1 MSDSIQSGHHPDEDQ
16 LNAFVEQALPAHERQ
31 ATLAHLA
38 VCPDCRSVVALSMVP
53 LDGPREQWAEPV
65 HGNWFSGWKI
75 AWAGVPAVAAL
86 VVFGIYIYRAT
97 GVGGRAT
104 PTQMAASRPPAPAAE
119 LDSNLATK
127 PPAVRSPKPRPR
139 HAMAPAAK
147 PMIQNEIAIS
157 GYNASPFRKM
167 SQQAALPSQ
176 LPVLSVAA
184 NGHMRLALDTENQV
198 FFSADDG
205 AHWKTVPAQ
214 WQGRA
219 IRVAFSSVLTSTLTE
234 QKALPV
240 SRALPRPPQAAA
252 MRAPLGYVASSNAT
266 VAGAVTDPS
275 GAVIPGAT
283 ITVTNTSTSEART
296 TVTNNEG
303 RYAVDKLSPGSY
315 RIEAQAQGFTK
326 QALTADLTPARQTA
340 TDITLQVG
348 ASTDTVTV
356 TGEAEALQPLAEPA
370 SPGKARFEITT
381 DTGESWVSADGES
394 WKRKE
399 P

>member
-1 MSDSIQSGHHPDEDQ
+1 
-16 LNAFVEQALPAHERQ
+16 
-31 ATLAHLA
+31 
-38 VCPDCRSVVALSMVP
+38 
-53 LDGPREQWAEPV
+53 
-65 HGNWFSGWKI
+65 
-75 AWAGVPAVAAL
+75 
-86 VVFGIYIYRAT
+86 
-97 GVGGRAT
+97 
-104 PTQMAASRPPAPAAE
+104 
-119 LDSNLATK
+119 
-127 PPAVRSPKPRPR
+127 
-139 HAMAPAAK
+139 
-147 PMIQNEIAIS
+147 
-157 GYNASPFRKM
+157 
-167 SQQAALPSQ
+167 
-176 LPVLSVAA
+176 
-184 NGHMRLALDTENQV
+184 
-198 FFSADDG
+198 
-205 AHWKTVPAQ
+205 
-214 WQGRA
+214 
-219 IRVAFSSVLTSTLTE
+219 VAFSSVLTSTLTE